1 MKINNYLW
9 VCFLCSTLFSF
20 AQTRSLK
27 GTVSDAFGVPLP
39 GATVI
44 VKGTDQGT
52 STDFDG
58 NFTIDV
64 STDDVL
70 VVSYVGFLSREIVVG
85 TQTTLQV
92 LLESDEQALSEVVVI
107 GYGTSTKRALTSA
120 VTVLESSEIIEDK
133 PFTDVGQSLNG
144 KLAGVQVIEASGSPG
159 ASPSIRIR
167 GANSLSASVE
177 PLYIIDG
184 VQVTNTEALNPND
197 VESISVLKDA
207 AASSIYGARAANGV
221 VLITT
226 KRGTRGKSSINFSSF
241 IGEDRVINTLPVLN
255 SQQYIDYLNTARIN
269 AGQSPITDPFNFQ
282 FNTDWQNE
290 LYAPATLQNY
300 QISFTGGTEKG
311 NYFLSVGL
319 QDEEGTIETTG
330 FRRYSVRFNQDN
342 ELYKNLK
349 IGNSIALSRTQFN
362 TINDNNRVNQG
373 GVVLSALQTPPI
385 IPIQNEDGS
394 FAANP
399 FQGGFDNPIALVR
412 GENREFNTSK
422 AIANIYGEYSF
433 PFGLVFRSSFSVDYT
448 ESKFNRFVDPFN
460 TSNGKANE
468 GLAETSTFLQTVW
481 LWENTLNYKFEPIK
495 DVADVDFL
503 LGTAAQQSKFENT
516 RILGVGFPNG
526 AITNVDAA
534 SEILDTDEII
544 SEWSNNSFFLRTNVS
559 FLDRYFFSSTVR
571 RDGSSRFGP
580 DNRFAIFPSVSAA
593 WVVTEENFLKKASWL
608 NLLKLRYSYGVTG
621 NQEIGDYEWQGLY
634 RLNSNYFINGEVLP
648 GVAPDQVENR
658 NLKWE
663 STTQHNLGFD
673 LGLFKNKLAMTVD
686 LYQKDTDDLL
696 IPNPLP
702 SSSGFQVATQNIGSL
717 TNRGIEIGLNATIL
731 STDDFFWDIN
741 ANYSKNENE
750 VTNINGQII
759 TGGGV
764 NDQGNVTRIEEGQ
777 PIGNFFGFVSEGV
790 DPATGDIIFRDLNGD
805 GIINDE
811 NDRTIIGNALP
822 DFLWGATTNVAYK
835 GLQLTA
841 FFQGVEGQD
850 IYNASRFELENQATF
865 KNQSV
870 TVLDRW
876 TPDNT
881 NTTIPRAVFG
891 DPNGNGRA
899 SNRWVE
905 DGSFIKLRE
914 LTLAYS
920 FPKRIIEALKMTN
933 LRIYVQG
940 RNLYTWTD
948 YTGYDPEVS
957 RTENNRV
964 DVLSSNID
972 YGTYPQV
979 KTYIAGLNVTF

>member
-1 MKINNYLW
+1 MKLKNYLW
-9 VCFLCSTLFSF
+9 VCFLCSTFFSF
-20 AQTRSLK
+20 AQTKSVS
-27 GTVSDAFGVPLP
+27 GTVSDTSGVPLP
-39 GATVI
+39 GASVLIKNSTD
-44 VKGTDQGT
+44 GTT
-52 STDFDG
+52 TDFDG
-58 NFTIDV
+58 NFTINVPPDA
-64 STDDVL
+64 VL
-70 VVSYVGFLSREIVVG
+70 MVSYIGYRTLEIPVGSETEFQIV
-85 TQTTLQV
+85 
-92 LLESDEQALSEVVVI
+92 LEEDTEALAEVVVI

-120 VTVLESSEIIEDK
+120 VTVLKSADVIEDK
-133 PFTDVGQSLNG
+133 PFSDVGQSLNG

-197 VESISVLKDA
+197 VESISILKDA

-226 KRGTRGKSSINFSSF
+226 KRGTKGKSAINFSTF
-241 IGEDRVINTLPVLN
+241 IGEDRVINTLKVLN

-269 AGQSPITDPFNFQ
+269 AGEPPIADPFNSQ
-282 FNTDWQNE
+282 FNTDWQRE

-300 QISFTGGTEKG
+300 QLSFTGGSEKG
-311 NYFLSVGL
+311 SYYLSAGL
-319 QDEEGTIETTG
+319 QDEQGTIETTG
-330 FRRYSVRFNQDN
+330 FKRYSVRFNQDSD
-342 ELYKNLK
+342 LYSNLK
-349 IGNSIALSRTQFN
+349 VGNSIALSRTEFN
-362 TINDNNRVNQG
+362 VINDNNRVNQG

-385 IPIQNEDGS
+385 IPIRNEDGS

-399 FQGGFDNPIALVR
+399 FQGGFDNPIALIQ

-422 AIANIYGEYSF
+422 VIANVYGEYTF
-433 PFGLVFRSSFSVDYT
+433 PFGLVFRSSFGVDYT
-448 ESKFNRFVDPFN
+448 ESKFNRFADPFS
-460 TSNGKANE
+460 TSNGRANE
-468 GLAETSTFLQTVW
+468 GLAETSTNLQTVW

-495 DVADVDFL
+495 DVAMDFL
-503 LGTAAQQSKFENT
+503 FGTAAQQSKFENT

-526 AITNVDAA
+526 SITNVDAA

-544 SEWSNNSFFLRTNVS
+544 SEWSNNSFFLRTNIS

-580 DNRFAIFPSVSAA
+580 DNKFAIFPSVSTA
-593 WVVTEENFLKKASWL
+593 WVVSEEDFLKNTSWL
-608 NLLKLRYSYGVTG
+608 NTLKLRYSYGVTG

-634 RLNSNYFINGEVLP
+634 GLNANYFFNGEVVP
-648 GVAPDQVENR
+648 GVFPSQVENR

-663 STTQHNLGFD
+663 STEQHNLGLD
-673 LGLFKNKLAMTVD
+673 IGLIDNKVTINIDA
-686 LYQKDTDDLL
+686 YQKNTFDLL

-702 SSSGFQVATQNIGSL
+702 ASTGFREATQNIGSL
-717 TNRGIEIGLNATIL
+717 TNKGIEIGVNAILL
-731 STDDFFWDIN
+731 STDDFSWDIN
-741 ANYSKNENE
+741 ANYTKNENE
-750 VTNINGQII
+750 VTDINGQII

-764 NDQGNVTRIEEGQ
+764 NDQGDVTRIEENQ
-777 PIGNFFGFVSEGV
+777 PIGNFFGFVSEGI
-790 DPATGDIIFRDLNGD
+790 DPATGDVIFRDLNND
-805 GIINDE
+805 GIIDDE

-822 DFLWGATTNVAYK
+822 DFSWGATTNIGYK

-865 KNQSV
+865 KNQSI

-876 TPDNT
+876 TPNNT

-891 DPNGNGRA
+891 DPSGNGRA
-899 SNRWVE
+899 SSRWVE

-914 LTLAYS
+914 LTLAYT
-920 FPKRIIEALKMTN
+920 FPKSIIEKLKMTN
-933 LRIYVQG
+933 LKIYVQG

-957 RTENNRV
+957 RDQGN
-964 DVLSSNID
+964 VLSTNID